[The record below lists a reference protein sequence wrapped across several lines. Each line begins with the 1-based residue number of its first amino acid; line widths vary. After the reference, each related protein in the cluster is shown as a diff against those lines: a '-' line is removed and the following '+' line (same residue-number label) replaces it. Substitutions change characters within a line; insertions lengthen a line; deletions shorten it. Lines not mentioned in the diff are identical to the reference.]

1 MAGELTLAYEGL
13 EMVAEPGL
21 DLGICTADPGSPS
34 DEGLCLLA
42 SWAATREAG
51 TSATEETAL

>member
-13 EMVAEPGL
+13 EMAAEPGL
-21 DLGICTADPGSPS
+21 DLSICTADPGSPS
-34 DEGLCLLA
+34 DEWLRLLA
-42 SWAATREAG
+42 PWAATREAG

>member
-21 DLGICTADPGSPS
+21 GLCICTADPGSPS
-34 DEGLCLLA
+34 DEVLCLLA

>member
-13 EMVAEPGL
+13 EMAAEPGL
-21 DLGICTADPGSPS
+21 DLSICTAGSPS
-34 DEGLCLLA
+34 DEWLRLLA
-42 SWAATREAG
+42 PWAATREAG